1 MLPPNFMQ
9 MFGNMQNMQSRF
21 RQFVQNFQQQNGGNM
36 NPQQMVQQLLN
47 SGRMT
52 QDQFNQI
59 QNVANMF
66 FGKNGNKPF

>member
-21 RQFVQNFQQQNGGNM
+21 QQFVQNFQQQNGGNM

>member
-9 MFGNMQNMQSRF
+9 IFGNAQNMQNRF
-21 RQFVQNFQQQNGGNM
+21 QQFVQNFQQQNGGNM

-59 QNVANMF
+59 QNMANMF

>member
-21 RQFVQNFQQQNGGNM
+21 QQFVQNFQQQNGGNM

-59 QNVANMF
+59 QNMANMF

>member
-9 MFGNMQNMQSRF
+9 IFGNVQNMQNRF
-21 RQFVQNFQQQNGGNM
+21 QQFVQNFQQQNGGNM

-59 QNVANMF
+59 QNMANMF

>member
-1 MLPPNFMQ
+1 MLSPNFMQ
-9 MFGNMQNMQSRF
+9 MFGNMQNMQNRF
-21 RQFVQNFQQQNGGNM
+21 QQFVQNFQQQNGGNM

>member
-9 MFGNMQNMQSRF
+9 FFGNVQNMQNRF
-21 RQFVQNFQQQNGGNM
+21 QQFVQNFQQQNGGNM

-59 QNVANMF
+59 QNMANMF

>member
-9 MFGNMQNMQSRF
+9 MFGNMQNMQNRF
-21 RQFVQNFQQQNGGNM
+21 QQFVQNFQQQNGGNM

-59 QNVANMF
+59 QNMANMF

>member
-9 MFGNMQNMQSRF
+9 IFGNVQNMQNRF
-21 RQFVQNFQQQNGGNM
+21 QQFVQNFQQQNGGNM

>member
-9 MFGNMQNMQSRF
+9 IFGNMQNMQSRF
-21 RQFVQNFQQQNGGNM
+21 QQFVQNFQQQNGGNM

-59 QNVANMF
+59 QNMANMF

>member
-9 MFGNMQNMQSRF
+9 MFGNMQNMQNRF
-21 RQFVQNFQQQNGGNM
+21 QQFVQSFQQQNGGNT

-59 QNVANMF
+59 QNMANMF

>member
-9 MFGNMQNMQSRF
+9 IFGNAQNMQSRF
-21 RQFVQNFQQQNGGNM
+21 QQFVQNFQQQNGGNM

-59 QNVANMF
+59 QNMANMF